1 LGNSLFYLDPLK
13 IFSYTP
19 VLLALSD
26 YGVRHKRKII
36 GQNGLCPVRLAPVF
50 NLQKKIFIG
59 RSFMGRVAIIGVG
72 QSAFVRGYPG
82 SIRELAFEG
91 FKECMADA
99 QVSVKEID
107 ASVICSAP
115 EYDKQRSPAGVFAE
129 YLGLTPQPTFYV
141 ETLCSSSSTGVKLA
155 YSLIKSGL
163 HDVVVVLGFQKM
175 SEISSAESQERMGRG
190 ADIQWESPFG
200 TMMPAYYAM
209 YARAHMKKY
218 GTTPED
224 LALIRVKAST
234 YGQINE
240 KAVYRKPVALD
251 MFSDPQSP
259 MSGPVASPLRVGD
272 CCANADGSSCIIL
285 ASEEKAKA
293 LSKKPVWILGVGA
306 ASSPVNMAGRALFT
320 GLAVG
325 EEAGKQAYKMAG
337 VSPKDVDVAEVHDCF
352 TIAEMMAYENLG
364 FAKPGEGKDL
374 IKSKETYK
382 EGIIPVN
389 VDGGLLSKGHPIGA
403 TGGSQIRTIVLQL
416 RGQAGDMQ
424 VKNPEIGLVH
434 NIGGVGLYG
443 NVTILGRS

>member
-1 LGNSLFYLDPLK
+1 
-13 IFSYTP
+13 
-19 VLLALSD
+19 
-26 YGVRHKRKII
+26 
-36 GQNGLCPVRLAPVF
+36 
-50 NLQKKIFIG
+50 
-59 RSFMGRVAIIGVG
+59 MGKVGIIGVG

-91 FKECMADA
+91 FKEAVQDA
-99 QVSVKEID
+99 QVSVKDID
-107 ASVICSAP
+107 ATIVCSAP

-141 ETLCSSSSTGVKLA
+141 ETLCSSSTTGLKLA
-155 YSLIKSGL
+155 YSLVKSGL
-163 HDVVVVLGFQKM
+163 HDTVLVLGFQKM

-209 YARAHMKKY
+209 YARAHMAKY

-240 KAVYRKPVALD
+240 KAVYRKAVALD
-251 MFSDPQSP
+251 MFTDPESP

-272 CCANADGSSCIIL
+272 CCANADGSSCLIV
-285 ASEEKAKA
+285 AGEEKAKA
-293 LSKKPVWILGVGA
+293 LSKNPVWILGIGA
-306 ASSPVNMAGRALFT
+306 ASAPVNMAGRDLLT

-325 EEAGKQAYKMAG
+325 ELAGQEAYRMAG
-337 VSPKDVDVAEVHDCF
+337 VTPKDIDVAEVHDCF

-364 FAKPGEGKDL
+364 FAKPGEGREL
-374 IKSKETYK
+374 IRNKETYK
-382 EGIIPVN
+382 EGSIPVN

-403 TGGSQIRTIVLQL
+403 TGGSQVRTIVLQL
-416 RGQAGDMQ
+416 RGEAGAIQ
-424 VKNPEIGLVH
+424 VKDPEIGLVH

-443 NVTILGRS
+443 NVVILGRS

>member
-1 LGNSLFYLDPLK
+1 
-13 IFSYTP
+13 
-19 VLLALSD
+19 
-26 YGVRHKRKII
+26 
-36 GQNGLCPVRLAPVF
+36 
-50 NLQKKIFIG
+50 
-59 RSFMGRVAIIGVG
+59 MGKVGIIGVG

-91 FKECMADA
+91 FKDSMQDA
-99 QVSVKEID
+99 QIKTTDID

-129 YLGLTPQPTFYV
+129 YLGLTPQPTFYL
-141 ETLCSSSSTGVKLA
+141 ESLCSSSSTGLKVA
-155 YSLIKSGL
+155 YSLVKSGL
-163 HDVVVVLGFQKM
+163 HDVVAVIGFQKM

-209 YARAHMKKY
+209 YANAHMAKY
-218 GTTPED
+218 GTTLDD
-224 LALIRVKAST
+224 LARIRVKAAT

-240 KAVYRKPVALD
+240 KAVYRKPVTFE
-251 MFSDPQSP
+251 MFSDPESP
-259 MSGPVASPLRVGD
+259 MTGPVASPLRVGD
-272 CCANADGSSCIIL
+272 CCANADGSSCVIV

-293 LSKKPVWILGVGA
+293 LSKNPVWIKGIGA
-306 ASSPVNMAGRALFT
+306 ASTTVNLAGRDLFT
-320 GLAVG
+320 GLTVG

-337 VSPKDVDVAEVHDCF
+337 VTPKDIDVAEVHDCF

-374 IKSKETYK
+374 IGNKETYK
-382 EGIIPVN
+382 EGSIPVN

-416 RGQAGDMQ
+416 RGEAGEMQ
-424 VKNPEIGLVH
+424 VKDPGIGLVH

-443 NVTILGRS
+443 NVTILGR

>member
-1 LGNSLFYLDPLK
+1 
-13 IFSYTP
+13 
-19 VLLALSD
+19 
-26 YGVRHKRKII
+26 
-36 GQNGLCPVRLAPVF
+36 
-50 NLQKKIFIG
+50 
-59 RSFMGRVAIIGVG
+59 MGKVGIIGVG

-91 FKECMADA
+91 FRECMLDA
-99 QVSVKEID
+99 NITTKDID

-129 YLGLTPQPTFYV
+129 YFGLTPQPTFYV
-141 ETLCSSSSTGVKLA
+141 ESLCSSSSMGVRLA
-155 YSLIKSGL
+155 YSLVKSGL
-163 HDVVVVLGFQKM
+163 HDVVAVVGFQKM

-209 YARAHMKKY
+209 YARAHMAQY
-218 GTTPED
+218 GTTSDD
-224 LALIRVKAST
+224 LALIRVKAAT

-240 KAVYRKPVALD
+240 KAVYRKQVTFE
-251 MFSDPQSP
+251 MFSDPESP
-259 MSGPVASPLRVGD
+259 MSNPVASPLRVGD
-272 CCANADGSSCIIL
+272 CCANADGSSCIIV

-293 LSKKPVWILGVGA
+293 LCKKPVWILGLGA
-306 ASSPVNMAGRALFT
+306 ASTAVNMAGRELFT
-320 GLAVG
+320 GLIVG
-325 EEAGKQAYKMAG
+325 EQAGDQAYKMAG
-337 VSPKDVDVAEVHDCF
+337 ITPKDIDVAEVHDCF

-382 EGIIPVN
+382 EGNIPVN

-416 RGQAGDMQ
+416 RGEAGEMQ
-424 VKNPEIGLVH
+424 VKDPEIGLVH

-443 NVTILGRS
+443 NVTILGR